1 MNNKLVVGAFALVAL
16 LSSCAGGNKEDAEI
30 VITKATPKVG
40 VVTAAEQ
47 TVVYEQTYSSTVQAN
62 VINNISGQTAG
73 RIRKL
78 NVEVGDF
85 VSEGDILAE
94 LDPMQ
99 LNQARLRLKNEE
111 VELERVKALY
121 EEGAVSQSDFE
132 ALELSYNVSKSSYE
146 NLLENTILRAPVSGV
161 ITARNYD
168 VGDMYAMSSPIY
180 TLYQITPVKLLVP
193 VSETDYTKV
202 KKGNTVTLTAD
213 AFPGETFTGTVARV
227 YPIIDPTSHTFKVE
241 VQVKNLDR
249 KLRPGM
255 YVRTTIKLGSAENI
269 VVPDTAVLKQQGSGV
284 RNVYILRQDNTVEL
298 RNVTVGQHFGDQM
311 EILSGI
317 EVGETVVVSGN
328 TTLMD
333 GDKVEVA

>member
-1 MNNKLVVGAFALVAL
+1 MNNRLVLGAFALVAL
-16 LSSCAGGNKEDAEI
+16 LSSCAGGNKNEAEI
-30 VITKATPKVG
+30 VIEKATPKVG
-40 VVTAAEQ
+40 VMTAQTQ

-85 VSEGDILAE
+85 VSEGQILAE

-99 LNQARLRLKNEE
+99 LNQAKLRLKNEE
-111 VELERVKALY
+111 VELERVKALF
-121 EEGAVSQSDFE
+121 EEGAVSQSDYE

-168 VGDMYAMSSPIY
+168 KGDMYAMSSPIY

-202 KKGNTVTLTAD
+202 KKGNTVTITAD
-213 AFPGETFTGTVARV
+213 ALPGETFTGSVVRV
-227 YPIIDPTSHTFKVE
+227 YPVIDPASHTFKVE
-241 VQVKNLDR
+241 VQVRNLDR

-255 YVRTTIKLGSAENI
+255 YVRTTIKLGSADNI

-284 RNVYILRQDNTVEL
+284 RNVYILLPDNTVEL
-298 RNVTVGQHFGDQM
+298 RNVTVGMHFGDQM

-317 EVGETVVVSGN
+317 EPGEVVVVSGN
-328 TTLMD
+328 TTLKA

>member
-1 MNNKLVVGAFALVAL
+1 MNNRLVLGAFALVAL
-16 LSSCAGGNKEDAEI
+16 LSSCAGGNKNEEEI
-30 VITKATPKVG
+30 VIQQATPKVG
-40 VVTAAEQ
+40 VITAAEQ

-111 VELERVKALY
+111 VELERVKALF
-121 EEGAVSQSDFE
+121 EEGAVSQSDYE
-132 ALELSYNVSKSSYE
+132 ALELSYNVTKSNYE

-168 VGDMYAMSSPIY
+168 KGDMYAMSSPIY

-213 AFPGETFTGTVARV
+213 AFPGETFNGTVARV
-227 YPIIDPTSHTFKVE
+227 YPVIDPASHTFKVE
-241 VQVKNLDR
+241 VQVKNFDR

-255 YVRTTIKLGSAENI
+255 YVRTTIKLGSADNI
-269 VVPDTAVLKQQGSGV
+269 VVPDAAVLKQQGSGV

-298 RNVTVGQHFGDQM
+298 RNVTVGLHFGDQM

-328 TTLMD
+328 TTLKD

>member
-1 MNNKLVVGAFALVAL
+1 MNNRLVLGAFALVTL
-16 LSSCAGGNKEDAEI
+16 LSSCVGGNKNEEELVMKRPD
-30 VITKATPKVG
+30 PKVG
-40 VVTAAEQ
+40 VIKAEKQ
-47 TVVYEQTYSSTVQAN
+47 TVVYEQTYSSTIQAN

-85 VSEGDILAE
+85 VTEGQILAE

-111 VELERVKALY
+111 VELERYRTLFK
-121 EEGAVSQSDFE
+121 EGAISQSDFD
-132 ALELSYNVSKSSYE
+132 ALELSYNVTKSNYE

-161 ITARNYD
+161 ITSRNYD
-168 VGDMYAMSSPIY
+168 RGDMYAMSSPIY

-213 AFPGETFTGTVARV
+213 ALPGETFTGTVVRV
-227 YPIIDPTSHTFKVE
+227 YPVIDPSSHTFKVE

-255 YVRTTIKLGSAENI
+255 YARTTINLGSAENI
-269 VVPDTAVLKQQGSGV
+269 VLPDTAVLKQQGSGV
-284 RNVYILRQDNTVEL
+284 RNVYILLPDNTVEL
-298 RNVTVGQHFGDQM
+298 RNVTVGLHFGDKM

-317 EVGETVVVSGN
+317 EPGEIVVVSGN
-328 TTLMD
+328 TTLKA